1 MSFNKHIATILHH
14 EGGYVN
20 DPADPGGETN
30 MGISK
35 KAWPK
40 EDIKNMT
47 VARASE
53 IYHGAYWAPAGC
65 EQLPEHL
72 QGIHFD
78 TAVNCGVKTAIKI
91 LQAAC
96 GVNVDGVL
104 GPMTAD
110 AAQSLRLDEY
120 VEERMDYYY
129 RKTIHNPRLK
139 KFMKG
144 WERRTRS
151 WLLKK

>member
-1 MSFNKHIATILHH
+1 MSFNKHIGTILHH

-30 MGISK
+30 MGISR
-35 KAWPK
+35 KAFPK

-47 VARASE
+47 VARANE
-53 IYHGAYWAPAGC
+53 IYHGQYWKPAGC
-65 EQLPEHL
+65 DRLPEHL

-78 TAVNCGVKTAIKI
+78 TAVNCGVKAAIKI

-129 RKTIHNPRLK
+129 RKTIHNPKLK

-151 WLLKK
+151 WLQKK

>member
-30 MGISK
+30 MGISR
-35 KAWPK
+35 KAFPK

-47 VARASE
+47 VERASA
-53 IYHGAYWAPAGC
+53 IYREKYWTPAGC
-65 EQLPEHL
+65 DRLPAHL

-120 VEERMDYYY
+120 VEERLDYYY
-129 RKTIHNPRLK
+129 RKTIANNRLR

-144 WERRTRS
+144 WTARTKS
-151 WLLKK
+151 WLSQK